1 MIARPLPGKAGEKEE
16 KMETYE
22 FNGILVSECVVH
34 LGVLHDILPLMR
46 PMGTELVAKSDVI
59 FDVVSADSTHAELL
73 LWHSGMHKYLH
84 FAYIDLSSILTD
96 TEFHFYD
103 LTSCYG
109 FWKYVIPK
117 MLPVVQDCREIV
129 GGSVNE

>member
-1 MIARPLPGKAGEKEE
+1 MKNF
-16 KMETYE
+16 E
-22 FNGILVSECVVH
+22 FNGIPVTECIVS
-34 LGVLHDILPLMR
+34 LAMLYDILLFMR
-46 PMGTELVAKSDVI
+46 LVDSELVVKSDVI